1 MDDNFNHILESLL
14 SDLDNEKEADKIV
27 ETAQLSDEGKEFL
40 NKVNSLLDAFEE
52 KAISLENAKKEGK
65 SRRKW
70 VAEQLE
76 SITAG
81 CSEDEKAKLIN
92 EIGKCEISNSDLEES
107 LTKE

>member
-1 MDDNFNHILESLL
+1 MDNNFNHILESLL

-27 ETAQLSDEGKEFL
+27 ETAQLSDEGKELL

>member
-1 MDDNFNHILESLL
+1 MDNNFNHILELLL

-27 ETAQLSDEGKEFL
+27 ETAQLSDEGKELL

-81 CSEDEKAKLIN
+81 CSEEEKAELIN

>member
-1 MDDNFNHILESLL
+1 MDNNFNHILESLL

-27 ETAQLSDEGKEFL
+27 ETAQLSDEGKELL
-40 NKVNSLLDAFEE
+40 NKVNSLLNAFEE

>member
-1 MDDNFNHILESLL
+1 MDNNFNHILESLL
-14 SDLDNEKEADKIV
+14 SELDNGKDADEIA
-27 ETAQLSDEGKEFL
+27 ETAQLSDESKELL

-70 VAEQLE
+70 VAKQLE

-92 EIGKCEISNSDLEES
+92 EVGKSGIRIEPGM
-107 LTKE
+107 

>member
-1 MDDNFNHILESLL
+1 
-14 SDLDNEKEADKIV
+14 
-27 ETAQLSDEGKEFL
+27 L

-52 KAISLENAKKEGK
+52 KAISLEDAKKDGK
-65 SRRKW
+65 SRRRW
-70 VAEQLE
+70 VADQLE
-76 SITAG
+76 SITEG

>member
-1 MDDNFNHILESLL
+1 MDNNFNHILESLL

-27 ETAQLSDEGKEFL
+27 ETAQLSDESKELL

-52 KAISLENAKKEGK
+52 KAISLENAKKDGK
-65 SRRKW
+65 SRRRW
-70 VAEQLE
+70 VADQLE

-81 CSEDEKAKLIN
+81 CSEEDKANIIN
-92 EIGKCEISNSDLEES
+92 EIGKCEVSNSDLEES